1 MIDPPYVD
9 PQRRF
14 QPKRWAYRCAVL
26 VAVLLTFAVVAW
38 AAFVIFVY
46 VMLVRYKMMPP
57 AGTSPLVLVG
67 LQWWPLNPPG
77 GVCPGSASAYRL
89 DQAWVGGSDF
99 FDPDSWS
106 FWHGTADPTGGPT
119 QYVDHATALANGML
133 EEGDGWAVMRAGR
146 PVRPA
151 KSDLV
156 PASFQA
162 VEGPQMRQSVRITS
176 RRSWRH
182 FLLEVKYTHMPYG
195 CGLWPAVWFWCAD
208 VEPGPEGQRARCPA
222 WPAGGELD
230 VLEYS
235 NQFYTK
241 SSLHLGADAV
251 CTLDA
256 EVVAGCGNFVDKN
269 SMQYHC
275 ETLTLTLPLALPLPL
290 TVSEVSGEAELVF
303 RGVMR

>member
-26 VAVLLTFAVVAW
+26 VAMLLTFAAVAW

-195 CGLWPAVWFWCAD
+195 CGLWPAVWFWCPD
-208 VEPGPEGQRARCPA
+208 PNPNPY
-222 WPAGGELD
+222 P
-230 VLEYS
+230 
-235 NQFYTK
+235 NP
-241 SSLHLGADAV
+241 
-251 CTLDA
+251 
-256 EVVAGCGNFVDKN
+256 N
-269 SMQYHC
+269 
-275 ETLTLTLPLALPLPL
+275 P
-290 TVSEVSGEAELVF
+290 
-303 RGVMR
+303 